1 MMPTYRNDVDP
12 FKDIRVLPRE
22 AAQLR
27 HHLSRIHHTLQK
39 KYFVSPEL
47 SEFALQ
53 PDKSDEFIAHYKEEI
68 QRIFAKLNKS
78 ARHLYSVNVDPL
90 RLTTGFEFH
99 RVDDGRAN
107 ENAVRVSQ
115 SFSSPDAEAKWTA
128 SMVETGRQ
136 LAQQQ
141 AIESNRLALS
151 AAVQSTP
158 SSQQTQNLRAGA
170 VAGGGGVGGMA
181 GGASTGVVDSEV
193 RKVNKESFLFSTP
206 PEFKGFAPSGA
217 SPSETLTPA

>member
-1 MMPTYRNDVDP
+1 MPAYRNDVDP

-27 HHLSRIHHTLQK
+27 HHLSRIHHTMQK
-39 KYFVSPEL
+39 RYFVSPEL

-68 QRIFAKLNKS
+68 QRIFAKLNKNS
-78 ARHLYSVNVDPL
+78 KYQYSVNVDPL
-90 RLTTGFEFH
+90 RLTTGFEFK
-99 RVDDGRAN
+99 RVAGDGDR
-107 ENAVRVSQ
+107 ETDMGHMVPLSQ
-115 SFSSPDAEAKWTA
+115 SFASAEAESRWMA
-128 SMVETGRQ
+128 SMVETGKQ

-141 AIESNRLALS
+141 TSEAHRAALAATL
-151 AAVQSTP
+151 QSTP
-158 SSQQTQNLRAGA
+158 ASQQTQMLRSGA
-170 VAGGGGVGGMA
+170 TGVD
-181 GGASTGVVDSEV
+181 GASTGVVDSDV

-217 SPSETLTPA
+217 SPSETLSPQ